1 MNKLLYYKPLNS
13 HIRRYRKE
21 VEEQLLIDEIQAS
34 KNKVLRA
41 KEQDKINK
49 AQAKNE
55 LEDLQLELKRSMEN
69 PAEAVKR
76 EEEVK
81 DLIVKNRQ
89 AQTLKDLLVNLSDE
103 EFYKALNQMVAAFGE
118 FKTKQKMKEVLQYEI
133 PFYEIEDAESLF
145 EVMSQSSEM
154 PEGTEDK
161 MDFKPIKNVM
171 AAKKELKRL
180 MREKK
185 ITKYEPYVNILNN
198 KKSTADE
205 VNTAIKDLIKGKGT
219 YADIVKS

>member
-69 PAEAVKR
+69 PAETVKR

-103 EFYKALNQMVAAFGE
+103 EFYKALNQMVEAFGE
-118 FKTKQKMKEVLQYEI
+118 FKTKQKMKEVLRYEI

>member
-1 MNKLLYYKPLNS
+1 MNKLLYYKSLNS

-69 PAEAVKR
+69 PAETLKR

-81 DLIVKNRQ
+81 DLIVKNKQ

-103 EFYKALNQMVAAFGE
+103 EFYKALNQMVNAFGE
-118 FKTKQKMKEVLQYEI
+118 FKTKQKMKEVLRYEI

-145 EVMSQSSEM
+145 EVMSQSSEI

-219 YADIVKS
+219 YADIVKN

>member
-13 HIRRYRKE
+13 HVRKYRKE

-34 KNKVLRA
+34 KNKVLKA

-69 PAEAVKR
+69 PAETVKR

-103 EFYKALNQMVAAFGE
+103 EFYKALNQMVEAFGE
-118 FKTKQKMKEVLQYEI
+118 FKTKQKMKEVLRYEI

-145 EVMSQSSEM
+145 EIMSQSSEM

-205 VNTAIKDLIKGKGT
+205 VNTAIKDLIKGRGT

>member
-13 HIRRYRKE
+13 HIRKYRKE

-69 PAEAVKR
+69 PAETVKR

-103 EFYKALNQMVAAFGE
+103 EFYKALNQMVKAFGE
-118 FKTKQKMKEVLQYEI
+118 FKTKQKMKEVLRYEI

-145 EVMSQSSEM
+145 EIMSQSSEM

>member
-13 HIRRYRKE
+13 HIRKYRKE

-55 LEDLQLELKRSMEN
+55 LEDLQLELKQSMEN

-103 EFYKALNQMVAAFGE
+103 EFYKALNQMVNAFGE
-118 FKTKQKMKEVLQYEI
+118 FKTKQKMKEVLRYEI

-171 AAKKELKRL
+171 SAKKELKRL

-205 VNTAIKDLIKGKGT
+205 VNTAIKDLIRGKGT

>member
-1 MNKLLYYKPLNS
+1 MNKLLYYKSLNS

-69 PAEAVKR
+69 PAETVKR

-81 DLIVKNRQ
+81 DLIVKNKQ

-103 EFYKALNQMVAAFGE
+103 EFYKALNQMVNAFGE
-118 FKTKQKMKEVLQYEI
+118 FKTKQKMKEVLRYEI

-145 EVMSQSSEM
+145 EVMSQSSEI

-205 VNTAIKDLIKGKGT
+205 VNTAIKDLIKGRGT

>member
-55 LEDLQLELKRSMEN
+55 LENLQLELKRSMEN
-69 PAEAVKR
+69 PAETVKR

-103 EFYKALNQMVAAFGE
+103 EFYKALNQMVEAFGE
-118 FKTKQKMKEVLQYEI
+118 FKTKQKMKEVLRYEI

>member
-13 HIRRYRKE
+13 HVRKYRKE

-69 PAEAVKR
+69 PAETVKR

-103 EFYKALNQMVAAFGE
+103 EFYKALNQMVVAFGE

-145 EVMSQSSEM
+145 EIMSQSSEM
-154 PEGTEDK
+154 PTITEDK

-205 VNTAIKDLIKGKGT
+205 VNTAIKDLTRGKGT

>member
-13 HIRRYRKE
+13 HIRKYRKE

-55 LEDLQLELKRSMEN
+55 LEDLQLELKQSMEN

-103 EFYKALNQMVAAFGE
+103 EFYKALNQMVNAFGE
-118 FKTKQKMKEVLQYEI
+118 FKTKQKMKEVLRYEI

-205 VNTAIKDLIKGKGT
+205 VNTAIKDLIRGKGT

>member
-13 HIRRYRKE
+13 HVRRYRKE

-69 PAEAVKR
+69 PAETIKR

-81 DLIVKNRQ
+81 DLIVKNKQ

-103 EFYKALNQMVAAFGE
+103 EFYKALNQMVDAFGE
-118 FKTKQKMKEVLQYEI
+118 FKTKQKMKEVLRYEI

-145 EVMSQSSEM
+145 EIMSQSSEM

-205 VNTAIKDLIKGKGT
+205 VNTAIKDLVKGKGT